1 MYFILYI
8 FIPPHI
14 WLSGLDQYLTDSKWI
29 RYDQV
34 TNYLDMVIFFLKK
47 LLWGPR
53 RPKIRDFGY
62 HGPWPTIFWGPYVF
76 GPPDPPYMARNAKMC
91 YFEHFFGVRWK
102 KPPLCRG
109 PPWKILHWKFVPA
122 FFYGLLYM
130 LGLCLFIFATFSNEK
145 VFTVT
150 VNVTVTGVRWTFWNL
165 TKKWK

>member
-1 MYFILYI
+1 MCVIKI
-8 FIPPHI
+8 F
-14 WLSGLDQYLTDSKWI
+14 TN
-29 RYDQV
+29 DQV
-34 TNYLDMVIFFLKK
+34 TNYLDMLIFFLKK
-47 LLWGPR
+47 ILWGPR

-76 GPPDPPYMARNAKMC
+76 GPPDPPYMARKAKMC

-145 VFTVT
+145 VSTVT

-165 TKKWK
+165 TKKWKLIFKIIFSFIKFFS